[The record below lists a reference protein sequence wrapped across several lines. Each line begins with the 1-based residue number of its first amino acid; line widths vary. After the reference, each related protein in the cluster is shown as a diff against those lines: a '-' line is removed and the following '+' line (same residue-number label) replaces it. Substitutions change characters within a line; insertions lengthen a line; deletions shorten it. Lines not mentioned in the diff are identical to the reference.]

1 MVSFDTITYHLYGDI
16 FFIAPTFI
24 PTKNSP
30 YLINHF
36 ILSIIQIID
45 LIAVVF
51 SLPVVLL
58 HNYCLTK
65 SAIFHPNLVRIAQV
79 YLSGNYFAIISR
91 LTTHLYQVGVLHF
104 DDRNNCLKILLF
116 IVSIIRSYFL
126 MSTVVFLVEV
136 IIERT
141 FAFYFV
147 VDYEKKPRLWISTG
161 ILAATL
167 PLTFL
172 VTIMMLIRIIPIKII
187 IIADCV
193 MTMLFLII
201 FVVLYRLN
209 VLRLHELRA
218 GMAHS
223 KTKNTLSIKFQLLEN
238 VKVMRLV
245 MIAFSVGSILTFI
258 GIGLFALALLV
269 YYDQPEARQLCLVL
283 LDLLVAL
290 STAVG
295 FFAFLLIFN
304 EWRQAIGEWPLALKL
319 CHILRIQLN
328 EPCQSIDDHR
338 GATDHYF
345 NQLRQAW
352 E

>member
-1 MVSFDTITYHLYGDI
+1 MNPGAY
-16 FFIAPTFI
+16 
-24 PTKNSP
+24 NRE
-30 YLINHF
+30 N
-36 ILSIIQIID
+36 
-45 LIAVVF
+45 
-51 SLPVVLL
+51 
-58 HNYCLTK
+58 
-65 SAIFHPNLVRIAQV
+65 NLVGAIGIVRSAKDEFNVKDLHPEEQKLVNNFRKTCYISTLIVAPDFRKKGIATQLLQRGTTRLAQKGSQLV
-79 YLSGNYFAIISR
+79 YL
-91 LTTHLYQVGVLHF
+91 HVLHSNIPAIRLYEKLGF
-104 DDRNNCLKILLF
+104 ERVADVPNYYTINGARETG
-116 IVSIIRSYFL
+116 IIYSK
-126 MSTVVFLVEV
+126 VEV

-147 VDYEKKPRLWISTG
+147 ADYEKKPRLWISTS
-161 ILAATL
+161 ILAVTL
-167 PLTFL
+167 PITLL
-172 VTIMMLIRIIPIKII
+172 VTVMMLIRIIPIKII

-193 MTMLFLII
+193 MTLLFLII

-218 GMAHS
+218 GIAHC
-223 KTKNTLSIKFQLLEN
+223 KTKNTLSTKFQLLEN
-238 VKVMRLV
+238 VRVMRLA
-245 MIAFSVGSILTFI
+245 MIAFTVGSTLTFI
-258 GIGLFALALLV
+258 GVGLFALALLV

-304 EWRQAIGEWPLALKL
+304 EWRQAIREWPLALKL

-328 EPCQSIDDHR
+328 EPCQNIDDHR

-345 NQLRQAW
+345 NQLRRAW

>member
-1 MVSFDTITYHLYGDI
+1 M
-16 FFIAPTFI
+16 APTFI
-24 PTKNSP
+24 PTEDSP

-36 ILSIIQIID
+36 MLSIIQAIE
-45 LIAVVF
+45 LIAIVF

-58 HNYCLTK
+58 HNYCLTR
-65 SAIFHPNLVRIAQV
+65 STIFHPNLVRIAQV

-91 LTTHLYQVGVLHF
+91 LTTHLYQVGVFHF
-104 DDRNNCLKILLF
+104 DDENDFSKILLF
-116 IVSIIRSYFL
+116 IASTIRSYFL

-147 VDYEKKPRLWISTG
+147 DDYEKKPRLWISTG
-161 ILAATL
+161 ILAVTL
-167 PLTFL
+167 PTTFL
-172 VTIMMLIRIIPIKII
+172 VTIMTMIRIIPIKNV

-193 MTMLFLII
+193 MTIIFFII
-201 FVVLYRLN
+201 FVVLYRVN
-209 VLRLHELRA
+209 VLRLHDLRA
-218 GMAHS
+218 GIVHCE
-223 KTKNTLSIKFQLLEN
+223 TKNTLSIKFQLLEN
-238 VKVMRLV
+238 VRVMRLV
-245 MIAFSVGSILTFI
+245 MIAFTVGSVLTFI
-258 GIGLFALALLV
+258 GIGLLGFALLV
-269 YYDQPEARQLCLVL
+269 YYDQPRARQLCLAL

-304 EWRQAIGEWPLALKL
+304 EWRQAIREWPLALKL
-319 CHILRIQLN
+319 CRILRIQLN
-328 EPCQSIDDHR
+328 EPSQAIDEHR

-345 NQLRQAW
+345 NQLRRAW